1 MKKTLILALPV
12 AALVAAC
19 AAPAPSAST
28 RNQVAAAGNAQ
39 YCKKDRLYNDGD
51 KLTCTWSASISD
63 ACENNNLTSL
73 SQASVAAPAT
83 SAGRCGNGQWL
94 VMVTTK

>member
-1 MKKTLILALPV
+1 MKKTLILALPL

-19 AAPAPSAST
+19 ATPAPSAGT
-28 RNQVAAAGNAQ
+28 RTQVAGNTQ
-39 YCKKDRLYNDGD
+39 YCKKDRLFTDGD

-73 SQASVAAPAT
+73 SQANVASPTA

>member
-1 MKKTLILALPV
+1 MKKTLILALPL

-19 AAPAPSAST
+19 ATPAPSASP
-28 RNQVAAAGNAQ
+28 RNQVAAGNTQ
-39 YCKKDRLYNDGD
+39 YCKKDRLFTEGD

-63 ACENNNLTSL
+63 ACENNNLTTL
-73 SQASVAAPAT
+73 SQASVASPAT